1 MKKSSPYV
9 MTSRQINIPYLLKI
23 GEGKIAKIGKYLFD
37 KDMTGIALFW
47 GEGMEKMLGGRLKR
61 GLDEHGI
68 EILSEDTVSSI
79 AVEDITAAAF
89 SLPAGVKAVVGV
101 GGGKVLDFAKY
112 TSYLLRLPYISV
124 PTSMSNDGFCSPT
137 SSLTAGGARKT
148 VKSAIPYGV
157 VIDLDVIAGCP
168 KSFLYSGVG
177 DMIAKVSALW
187 DWKAAFNRG
196 YERFNDFASM
206 MSYNSLDL
214 LFLRHSSDAASPRFQ
229 RSLATSLLYSGI
241 AMEIAGTSRPA
252 SGSEH
257 LISHALDELA
267 QKPKMHGLQ
276 VGTAAYLCAMLQEN
290 PETGG
295 VRDILTATGFFD
307 FVAADPFDKTEFIKA
322 IELAPTIKDDYYT
335 VLSEPES
342 LGRAVRLLEED
353 EILRR
358 LVK

>member
-1 MKKSSPYV
+1 MIKPFPYV
-9 MTSRQINIPYLLKI
+9 ITNRQINIPYLMKI

-37 KDMTGIALFW
+37 KDMTEIALFW
-47 GEGMEKMLGGRLKR
+47 GEGMEQMLGSKLKQ
-61 GLDEHGI
+61 GLNEQQIKIGV
-68 EILSEDTVSSI
+68 EKTVNSI
-79 AVEDITAAAF
+79 AIEDITQTAF
-89 SLPAGVKAVVGV
+89 SLPPTIKAVVGV

-112 TSYLLRLPYISV
+112 CSFLLHLPYISV
-124 PTSMSNDGFCSPT
+124 PTSMSNDGFCSPS
-137 SSLTAGGARKT
+137 SSLTVNGARKT

-177 DMIAKVSALW
+177 DMVAKVSALW

-196 YERFNDFASM
+196 YERYNDFASI

-214 LFLRHSSDAASPRFQ
+214 LFLRHSSDITAPQFQ

-257 LISHALDELA
+257 LISHALDRYA
-267 QKPKMHGLQ
+267 NQPKMHGLQ
-276 VGTAAYLCAMLQEN
+276 VGTAAYLCAMLQDN
-290 PETGG
+290 PAADGI
-295 VRDILTATGFFD
+295 RDILQKTGFFD
-307 FVAADPFDKTEFIKA
+307 FVAENPFDKKEFIEAVKR
-322 IELAPTIKDDYYT
+322 APTIKDNYYT

-342 LGRAVRLLEED
+342 FDKAIKLIDTD
-353 EILRR
+353 EILKR
-358 LVK
+358 LIK

>member
-1 MKKSSPYV
+1 MKKYPPYM

-47 GEGMEKMLGGRLKR
+47 GEGMEQMLGSRLKH
-61 GLDEHGI
+61 GLKEQGI
-68 EILSEDTVSSI
+68 DVLAEDTVSSI
-79 AVEDITAAAF
+79 AIEDITDTAF
-89 SLPAGVKAVVGV
+89 SLPVGIKAVVGV

-137 SSLTAGGARKT
+137 SSLTVKGARKT

-157 VIDLDVIAGCP
+157 VIDLEVIAGCP
-168 KSFLYSGVG
+168 EIFLYSGVG
-177 DMIAKVSALW
+177 DMVAKISALW
-187 DWKAAFNRG
+187 DWKAAFNLG

-214 LFLRHSSDAASPRFQ
+214 LFLRHSSDLKSLRFQ

-267 QKPKMHGLQ
+267 KKPKMHGLQ
-276 VGTAAYLCAMLQEN
+276 VGTAAYLCAMLQDN
-290 PETGG
+290 PETNG
-295 VRDILTATGFFD
+295 VRDILSATGFFD
-307 FVAADPFDKTEFIKA
+307 FVAKDPFDKTEFIKA
-322 IELAPTIKDDYYT
+322 IELAPMIKDNYYT

-342 LGRAVRLLEED
+342 LGRAVRLLEDD
-353 EILRR
+353 EILQR
-358 LVK
+358 LVR